1 MLVIA
6 HKDSEAEEAAQFQS
20 FAASGR
26 K

>member
-20 FAASGR
+20 FAATGR